1 VKYMRLVFA
10 ALFRKK
16 IRCLFTLLSIATA
29 FLQFGLLDTV
39 RVAFESG
46 KNLDG
51 AKRLIVTSRLSLQK
65 PLPIN
70 LLDHIRSMAG
80 VEDVAAASWF
90 LGSYQNPNNPI
101 LNLAISDN
109 YFDLY
114 PEIVLS
120 MDQRELFN
128 RTRTGAVV
136 GATLAN
142 KLGWKLGDTI
152 PIKSTMAPFKGPGGT
167 WTFKIVGIFHAKD
180 IAHKGQEHQLFLHWK
195 YFDDGNLFGS
205 QGASWYVLNI
215 KDVNNNT
222 EISKAVDLFY
232 SNSDHE
238 TKTQSEQA
246 FQASFVKQLVNI
258 GLIVTGIMGAVFFA
272 LMLLTGNVMMQGIR
286 ERNPD
291 FAVLKTLGFTNSKI
305 LMLILCESVFLLL
318 IGSAIGLALATII
331 IPVLI
336 VNSGG
341 LIPLHGM
348 SQSTWVTGMALAAAI
363 GVVVGLLP
371 SIKALRLNVVNALAH
386 R

>member
-1 VKYMRLVFA
+1 
-10 ALFRKK
+10 
-16 IRCLFTLLSIATA
+16 
-29 FLQFGLLDTV
+29 
-39 RVAFESG
+39 
-46 KNLDG
+46 
-51 AKRLIVTSRLSLQK
+51 
-65 PLPIN
+65 
-70 LLDHIRSMAG
+70 
-80 VEDVAAASWF
+80 
-90 LGSYQNPNNPI
+90 
-101 LNLAISDN
+101 
-109 YFDLY
+109 
-114 PEIVLS
+114 
-120 MDQRELFN
+120 
-128 RTRTGAVV
+128 
-136 GATLAN
+136 
-142 KLGWKLGDTI
+142 
-152 PIKSTMAPFKGPGGT
+152 
-167 WTFKIVGIFHAKD
+167 
-180 IAHKGQEHQLFLHWK
+180 
-195 YFDDGNLFGS
+195 
-205 QGASWYVLNI
+205 
-215 KDVNNNT
+215 
-222 EISKAVDLFY
+222 LFY